1 MRRRSIS
8 ASSRFASRSSRAH
21 FGEQSVKTMYVRS
34 STMRRM
40 SPLDVIETNQVNGKE
55 PDMRGASATSVWVG
69 VCVAAMPCTRNA
81 RSSTTWAVESSE
93 QFFALA
99 ANSPARRVKGPIKR
113 DQVISEKAMMIQQ
126 LTPVLRPSF
135 RRITC
140 VSQRGEFAPQLDTA
154 SNQTSPF
161 CHKVVKSFALV
172 HRGGSGRRARFY
184 SCSADLGVPQMW
196 PHTAQHQRIKPPRSL
211 ILSTSRPPH
220 RVHGGAGDGASP
232 VVDMAIGQKANAMP
246 RGYGFHRR

>member
-1 MRRRSIS
+1 MGRRKQ
-8 ASSRFASRSSRAH
+8 RAVLRAC
-21 FGEQSVKTMYVRS
+21 GELARTAGEGS
-34 STMRRM
+34 
-40 SPLDVIETNQVNGKE
+40 NQ
-55 PDMRGASATSVWVG
+55 
-69 VCVAAMPCTRNA
+69 A
-81 RSSTTWAVESSE
+81 RSSDFGEGHDDPTTDAGTPPIVPKDNLRV
-93 QFFALA
+93 A
-99 ANSPARRVKGPIKR
+99 ARRIRAATRHREQSDVA
-113 DQVISEKAMMIQQ
+113 V
-126 LTPVLRPSF
+126 
-135 RRITC
+135 
-140 VSQRGEFAPQLDTA
+140 
-154 SNQTSPF
+154 

-184 SCSADLGVPQMW
+184 SCSADPGVPQMW